1 MGVTADGTQ
10 SSRHPSIRQH
20 RRSTMTPVTVRNP
33 RRRAIAFI
41 VIGLVVGLIS
51 LPYFLSQPTD
61 GGGSLLVVWLWL
73 GLPWMLGWAFAGLF
87 SARAMVVAG
96 PEGLRHNGL
105 LEKHRFRW
113 DEVSSVQMVS
123 TKHSLNLIPTG
134 TTYEVRL
141 HLTNGRTRELP
152 APHAGRL
159 GGREDFLRS
168 ARALA
173 DAVAIGKAQAAWL
186 GTTTTSR

>member
-1 MGVTADGTQ
+1 
-10 SSRHPSIRQH
+10 
-20 RRSTMTPVTVRNP
+20 MTPVTVRNP

-41 VIGLVVGLIS
+41 VVGLVVGLIS
-51 LPYFLSQPTD
+51 LLYFLTQHTD
-61 GGGSLLVVWLWL
+61 DGGSLLAVWLWL
-73 GLPWMLGWAFAGLF
+73 GLPWMVGWVLAGLF
-87 SARAMVVAG
+87 SIRAMVVAG

-113 DEVSSVQMVS
+113 DEVSRIQIVEI
-123 TKHSLNLIPTG
+123 KHSLNLIPTG
-134 TTYEVRL
+134 RTYEVRL

-159 GGREDFLRS
+159 GGREDFLQS

-173 DAVAIGKAQAAWL
+173 DAVAIGKAQTAKAAQS